1 MPEKSDKPS
10 SKKRAQSRSASG
22 TTKRAASKAGSRTQ
36 GASART
42 KPTTVKRGT
51 QGSSQAK
58 AQASAS
64 GQFTASGKSVAS
76 GKSAAAAKT
85 SSAKSKSATAKTS
98 GQAGTARKSAA
109 SKKPSDGS
117 AASKKASAAKQ
128 SAKKNATTH
137 TSSKQTSS
145 KQTPSKQTSTKQ
157 TSTKQTAAK
166 KAPAQKPAEKKSSAK
181 KPATKKPS
189 TKNTGTGRSGR
200 WLASLVSLTLVLGIL
215 SGAYLVYLDSQV
227 RAAFDGKKWALPAK
241 VYARPLALYPGLLLS
256 PEQLESE
263 LLWADYRKVNQ
274 ATRPGTF
281 TREGDEW
288 TIIRRGF
295 PYWDGAEGVREIR
308 VRLQQQRVETLMD
321 DSGQQP
327 LIRLE
332 PQYIGGIFPSHN
344 EDRELVKLDQVPPV
358 LVAALIVTEDQ
369 HFFDHW
375 GLSFQGIARALVA
388 NVKAGRTVQGGSTLT
403 QQLVKNFFLSNERSL
418 TRKVQE
424 ALMSLLLELH
434 YDKEEILETYIN
446 EVYLGQSGRRG
457 IHGFGLAA
465 RFYFGKPLAELQTS
479 EIATLVGL
487 VKGASFYNP
496 RRHPERAKER
506 RDLILGLMAKHNII
520 SDAERLRAVSDALI
534 TASPRRAGQ
543 REFPAFLERAKAEL
557 QQDYRL
563 QDLQTEGLR
572 VFTTLDPWL
581 QSSVERAAEGHLSRL
596 ERGGPSSDI
605 NDSLEVAAVL
615 TSVDGGEI
623 RALLGGRDATYFGFN
638 RALNAQRAIGSLA
651 KPAVFLAA
659 LRTDNYHWG
668 MLLDDSPVTVTG
680 QDGSV
685 WTPKNYDGKSHGN
698 VAMADA
704 LERSLN
710 QATARLGM
718 TLGLEAVIDEFH
730 RLGVERTIP
739 AYPSLLLGAMSL
751 TPLEV
756 AQLYQ
761 TIASEGFLM
770 PLRTIDA
777 VTTGQGEMLSS
788 YAIRGQQVY
797 DPALIAWLRAGLEGV
812 VSRGTAKGLASLPL
826 PLAGKTG
833 TSDDQRDAWFAG
845 FDNRHL
851 GVIWVG
857 YDDNRPMNV
866 TGSSGALP
874 IWRDTFKRSG
884 VEPLTPSRYLTYLP
898 VNDQGELLEDGCS
911 ATVYAFPSHWQT
923 RERRACE
930 RGADKLRKEIRSW
943 LDWLF

>member
-22 TTKRAASKAGSRTQ
+22 TTKRAANKAGSRTQ
-36 GASART
+36 SASSRT

-51 QGSSQAK
+51 QGKSQPK
-58 AQASAS
+58 ARASAS
-64 GQFTASGKSVAS
+64 GQFTAPGKSVAS

-85 SSAKSKSATAKTS
+85 PNTKGKTATAKTSGQAKAS
-98 GQAGTARKSAA
+98 GQAGTARKSAP
-109 SKKPSDGS
+109 SKKTANGS
-117 AASKKASAAKQ
+117 AAPKKASAAKQ
-128 SAKKNATTH
+128 SAKKNAAT
-137 TSSKQTSS
+137 QASS

-157 TSTKQTAAK
+157 TAAK
-166 KAPAQKPAEKKSSAK
+166 KAPAKKSSEKKSSAK
-181 KPATKKPS
+181 KPAAKKPA

-215 SGAYLVYLDSQV
+215 GGAYLVYLDSQV

-263 LLWADYRKVNQ
+263 LVWADYRKVNQ

-288 TIIRRGF
+288 IIIRRGF

-308 VRLQQQRVETLMD
+308 VRLQHQRIETLMD

-418 TRKVQE
+418 TRKAQE

-465 RFYFGKPLAELQTS
+465 RFYFGKPLAELKTS

-506 RDLILGLMAKHNII
+506 RDLILGLMAKHSII

-596 ERGGPSSDI
+596 ERGGPSSDS
-605 NDSLEVAAVL
+605 NNSLEVAAVL

-730 RLGVERTIP
+730 RLGVERAIP

-911 ATVYAFPSHWQT
+911 ATVYAFPSHWQM

-930 RGADKLRKEIRSW
+930 RGADRLRKEIRSW